1 MLQSRVPKILLTGL
15 PGTGKTT
22 VVIRLAALLG
32 EKAAGFYTVEL
43 RENNRRVGFKLV
55 TLGGREAIL
64 AHVDLVSFYRVGKY
78 GVNPAGLVPAMDEV
92 AAALTGKKS
101 CCFLIDEIGK
111 MELLTPGFRELVL
124 RVFES
129 PFPVVATV
137 PLKPVPFV
145 DDLKKRPDVTLIKV
159 TVANRKELPEIICRK
174 FLSRD

>member
-1 MLQSRVPKILLTGL
+1 MLQTRGPKILLTGL

-43 RENNRRVGFKLV
+43 RENSRRVGFKLV
-55 TLGGREAIL
+55 TLGGKEAIL
-64 AHVDLVSFYRVGKY
+64 AHVDLASLHRVGKY
-78 GVNPAGLVPAMDEV
+78 GVNPAGLGPAMDEV
-92 AAALTGKKS
+92 AAALTGKKPR
-101 CCFLIDEIGK
+101 CFLIDEIGK
-111 MELLTPGFRELVL
+111 MELLAPGFRELVL

-129 PFPVVATV
+129 PFPTVATV

-159 TVANRKELPEIICRK
+159 TAANREELPEMICRK